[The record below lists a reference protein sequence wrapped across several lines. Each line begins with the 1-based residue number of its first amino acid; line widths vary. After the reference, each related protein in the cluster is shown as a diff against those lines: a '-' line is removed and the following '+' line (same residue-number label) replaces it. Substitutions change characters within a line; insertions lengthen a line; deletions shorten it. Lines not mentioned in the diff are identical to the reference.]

1 MLVLVGRGRSNDE
14 IAVELC
20 VSRATVKSHINR
32 VFAKLGITSRV
43 QAVVLR
49 YEHGLVGSV

>member
-1 MLVLVGRGRSNDE
+1 MLVGRGRSNDE